1 VMIYAWPRLGL
12 GKDEVETLA
21 DELRS

>member
-1 VMIYAWPRLGL
+1 MIHAWPRLGL

>member
-1 VMIYAWPRLGL
+1 VMIHAWPRLGL
-12 GKDEVETLA
+12 GEDEVETLA